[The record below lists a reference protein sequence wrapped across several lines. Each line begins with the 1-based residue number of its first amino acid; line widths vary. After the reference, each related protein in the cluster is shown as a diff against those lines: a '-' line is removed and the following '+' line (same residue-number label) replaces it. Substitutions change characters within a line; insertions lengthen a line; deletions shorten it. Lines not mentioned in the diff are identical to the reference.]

1 MRYVFLPF
9 IAIILPLLATSCA
22 SRASSVAPVAVAS
35 SDYQDLSCDEARALL
50 GSKRDIE
57 NALTRQQ
64 NNAALGDAAGVVL
77 ALIPIGSLFGADK
90 SGELAIA
97 KGEVDALERRITVG
111 C

>member
-1 MRYVFLPF
+1 MRSKLL
-9 IAIILPLLATSCA
+9 ILMALLLPLVITACA

-35 SDYQDLSCDEARALL
+35 SDYQDLSCQEARALL
-50 GSKRDIE
+50 SQQREIE

-64 NNAALGDAAGVVL
+64 NNAALGDAAGVFF
-77 ALIPIGSLFGADK
+77 ALLPLGSIFGADK
-90 SGELAIA
+90 AGELAIA